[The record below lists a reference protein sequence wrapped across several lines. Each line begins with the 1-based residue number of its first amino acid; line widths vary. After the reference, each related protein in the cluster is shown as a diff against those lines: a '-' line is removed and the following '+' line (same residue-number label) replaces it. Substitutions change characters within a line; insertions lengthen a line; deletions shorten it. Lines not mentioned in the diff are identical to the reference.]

1 MPPLP
6 LTTLLQTSLPEL
18 STRTRAIL
26 STLGCYNGDVPSAG
40 EVAALV
46 GMRSRFQLARA
57 LRQDGL
63 PPFEE
68 LAGWARVL
76 YWLFEAER
84 STASL
89 RLLARRDQLDAS
101 TAYRLVHRVTRLHW
115 SELHRLGLAA
125 ALRRFRERCTVN
137 GRRGRAVRAEGNG
150 RGHRSPVTPPR
161 LARDHPVLRLGDGAL
176 AGVSVSAACP
186 RRSHP
191 CGVLAARLTVDGNPF
206 DVALNS
212 AGVACVTRTQAAAV
226 EVLALAPIRALGSVR
241 TGAVPTR
248 VVFNRAGN
256 LAYITSQFAEEVGV
270 VELER
275 LSQVSAIRVPG
286 HPMAAALSIDERTL
300 YVTTNLDRLCAVTLA
315 TGRVACSIPVPQ
327 ICTELALDSSGRRL
341 YVPTWRA
348 GSILEVDARTL
359 RVVRRF
365 DVGGKVQGLAL
376 PSDGSTLFAA
386 NEGGW
391 LDVIQLQTGR
401 RITRLDLGSTAF
413 GIALSPDDAVV
424 YASLLYSGLVV
435 IVDPHV
441 LSVKTSLHV
450 GGKPR
455 RICFDAWGSMALV
468 ANEEGWVDLV
478 R

>member
-1 MPPLP
+1 
-6 LTTLLQTSLPEL
+6 
-18 STRTRAIL
+18 
-26 STLGCYNGDVPSAG
+26 
-40 EVAALV
+40 
-46 GMRSRFQLARA
+46 
-57 LRQDGL
+57 
-63 PPFEE
+63 
-68 LAGWARVL
+68 
-76 YWLFEAER
+76 
-84 STASL
+84 
-89 RLLARRDQLDAS
+89 
-101 TAYRLVHRVTRLHW
+101 
-115 SELHRLGLAA
+115 LAA
-125 ALRRFRERCTVN
+125 K
-137 GRRGRAVRAEGNG
+137 
-150 RGHRSPVTPPR
+150 
-161 LARDHPVLRLGDGAL
+161 LA
-176 AGVSVSAACP
+176 
-186 RRSHP
+186 
-191 CGVLAARLTVDGNPF
+191 VDGNPF

-212 AGVACVTRTQAAAV
+212 AGVACVTRVQAATV
-226 EVLALAPIRALGSVR
+226 EVIALDPFRALGSVR
-241 TGAVPTR
+241 TGPVPTR

-275 LSQVSAIRVPG
+275 LSQVSAISVPG
-286 HPMAAALSIDERTL
+286 HPMAAALSIDGRTL

-327 ICTELALDSSGRRL
+327 ICTELTLDSSGRRL

-365 DVGGKVQGLAL
+365 EVGGKVQGLAL

-435 IVDPHV
+435 IVDPLT

-455 RICFDAWGSMALV
+455 RICFNARGSMALV